1 MTNNFDFPF
10 TVKGEPKHVG
20 RVITPFHSLNKAVS
34 GSGNEEF
41 GFPTNTWVEIGS
53 PKTGIGK
60 THFVSS
66 LAGYMCNL
74 LGTKGI
80 SYLDLEGQDPNII
93 YSSLKNSGFT
103 GVFEWVGGK
112 SESKKDNTDEQL
124 LDALI
129 DSLYDDQIGVLDSIA
144 TVAGVSEQEGDI
156 GDANMGR
163 ARSFPMAQFSRRV
176 ARALR
181 VRKQDDI
188 PTVLF
193 TLNHSYPKIG
203 AIGFAKQYDSPG
215 GEVKNNLEQ
224 LNIRTE
230 IPYVDYLST
239 GDTKKSGRFEDDG
252 AWIMKG
258 TVQKNRSG
266 AFGAEF
272 QVFIYGGKGVHVG
285 MSAVIDCLAGGLAE
299 VKSGGK
305 VVMDGQDFGLL
316 SKIVANKADDVE
328 FFKPF
333 MNELKVTQVDT
344 ASERD
349 EE

>member
-1 MTNNFDFPF
+1 MTNSFDFPF
-10 TVKGEPKHVG
+10 TIKGEPKHVG
-20 RVITPFHSLNKAVS
+20 RVITPFHSLNIAAS
-34 GSGNEEF
+34 GDSSEEF
-41 GFPTNTWVEIGS
+41 GFPTNSWVEISS

-60 THFVSS
+60 THFVTS
-66 LAGYMCNL
+66 LAGYLSNQLKC
-74 LGTKGI
+74 KGV
-80 SYLDLEGQDPNII
+80 SYLDLEGQDSNII
-93 YSSLKNSGFT
+93 YNALKNSGFS
-103 GVFEWVGGK
+103 GELEWVQGK
-112 SESKKDNTDEQL
+112 SEAKKDNTDEKL
-124 LDALI
+124 LDALV
-129 DSLYDDQIGVLDSIA
+129 DSLYDDRIGILDSIA
-144 TVAGVSEQEGDI
+144 AVAGVAEQEGEI

-163 ARSFPMAQFSRRV
+163 GRSFPMAQFSRRISRV
-176 ARALR
+176 LR
-181 VRKQDDI
+181 TKKQDDI
-188 PTVLF
+188 PVILF
-193 TLNHSYPKIG
+193 ACNHSYPKIG

-230 IPYVDYLST
+230 IPFVDYLST

-285 MSAVIDCLAGGLAE
+285 MSAVIDCLASGLAE

-316 SKIVANKADDVE
+316 SKIVSNKADDRE
-328 FFKPF
+328 FFVPF
-333 MNELKVTQVDT
+333 HNALRVETIQET
-344 ASERD
+344 
-349 EE
+349 EEEE